1 MLSVE
6 SIPGIVAVTVSL
18 VACVTDVRS
27 ARIPNM
33 LTFTAAAA
41 AVVFH
46 LIVGGPRAGAAS
58 VAGWFVG
65 VLLYAPFFIIG
76 VRGAGDAK
84 LLAAVGAWLG
94 PWLTLFVALYT
105 SLAGGVMAVGVAL
118 ACGYLTTAFRNLWLI
133 ITSWRLGI
141 ANVPGMTLADS
152 SGPRLTHA
160 LPVAVGTSLTL
171 WLR

>member
-6 SIPGIVAVTVSL
+6 SIPGIVAVAVSL
-18 VACVTDVRS
+18 AACVTDLRS
-27 ARIPNM
+27 ARIPNR

-46 LIVGGPRAGAAS
+46 AVVGGPRAAAAS
-58 VAGWFVG
+58 AGGWLVG
-65 VLLYAPFFIIG
+65 VVLFAPFFIVG
-76 VRGAGDAK
+76 GRGAGDVK

-105 SLAGGVMAVGVAL
+105 SLAGGVMAVGLAL
-118 ACGYLTTAFRNLWLI
+118 ARGYLTTAFRNLWLI
-133 ITSWRLGI
+133 VTSWRLGI

-152 SGPRLTHA
+152 SGPKLTYA